1 MEIRPRTRP
10 SRRRHRRPSRRML
23 VVAALLIPGVAGVA
37 LASWDGG
44 QPAKNAATSSVADSL
59 NLPTTAAPLSPPPS
73 QDPAPTESVSTSA
86 SAPPAAAPSSAAAS
100 RPADAPAKSSKSAAQ
115 SQPDKSPADTAGQGG
130 SGTSGSS
137 GSSAPSSGDA
147 AQRVLDQINKA
158 RADQGLAAL
167 TILDGLNSSAL
178 LHSQTM
184 SAGCGLSHQCS
195 GEAAVGQRETAQG
208 VRWSSAGENIGTG
221 GPAKSATA
229 VGDMAVKLTQDMLAE
244 RPPNDGHRRNIL
256 STSFTHIGISV
267 IQDGSGTVW
276 MTQDFSG

>member
-1 MEIRPRTRP
+1 MEIRPRMRP
-10 SRRRHRRPSRRML
+10 SRRRHRRPRRRLL

-59 NLPTTAAPLSPPPS
+59 NLPTATAVPLSPTPS
-73 QDPAPTESVSTSA
+73 QDPTATASVSESA
-86 SAPPAAAPSSAAAS
+86 SAPPAASPSSAAAS

-115 SQPDKSPADTAGQGG
+115 SQPAKSSADAGGQGG
-130 SGTSGSS
+130 SGSS
-137 GSSAPSSGDA
+137 GSSASSSGDA

-167 TILDGLNSSAL
+167 TLLDGLNSSAL
-178 LHSQTM
+178 LHSQAM

-221 GPAKSATA
+221 GPAKNATA

-256 STSFTHIGISV
+256 STSFTRIGISV